1 MRPELSALLESAR
14 ALQLKAT
21 GEPGPRCVRFGI
33 ENALIPEK
41 LLALQQ
47 AIEAVDKAGSASLS
61 GEPLDPGQDPAKLR
75 LAIDGL
81 FAWIRVQGLD
91 PTDASDIVAS
101 AITGQQK
108 RQKRYVTLPRFAPEA
123 VKRKKKWKPKT
134 LLGSALDGSD
144 TPTTLSEHQKLGRE
158 MDEVAMRLGHSAPR

>member
-1 MRPELSALLESAR
+1 MRPEISNLLESAR

-21 GEPGPRCVRFGI
+21 GETGPRCVRFGI

-47 AIEAVDKAGSASLS
+47 AIEAVDRAGSASLS
-61 GEPLDPGQDPAKLR
+61 SDPVDPGQDPAKLR
-75 LAIDGL
+75 AAIDGIFGWMKL
-81 FAWIRVQGLD
+81 QGLD
-91 PTDASDIVAS
+91 TGEAADIVAS

-108 RQKRYVTLPRFAPEA
+108 KQKRYVTLPRFAPEA

-134 LLGSALDGSD
+134 LLGASLDGSD
-144 TPTTLSEHQKLGRE
+144 TPATLADHQKLGRE
-158 MDEVAMRLGHSAPR
+158 MDEVAMRMGHSAPR